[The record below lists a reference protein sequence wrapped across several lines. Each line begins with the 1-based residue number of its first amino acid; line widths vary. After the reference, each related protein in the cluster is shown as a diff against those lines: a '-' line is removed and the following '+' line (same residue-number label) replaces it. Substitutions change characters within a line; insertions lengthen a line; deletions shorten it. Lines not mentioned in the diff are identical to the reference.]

1 MKKLAYMLI
10 IIFIILIVFGFY
22 GSIKSRN
29 MYKVKKK
36 NVIESYGTIKLK
48 KYNNQNQIYFY
59 PNFNVNKDYK
69 ETYFTITIYDGNN
82 EIHKEV
88 FMVLYDSEISNKYY
102 LACESLSDFVVK
114 HINNYKIN
122 KSTKEEIEKLNK
134 RTDSKN

>member
-1 MKKLAYMLI
+1 MKKLSYILI
-10 IIFIILIVFGFY
+10 IISIILIGTGFY
-22 GSIKSRN
+22 VSIKNRY
-29 MYKVKKK
+29 MYKEKKK
-36 NVIESYGTIKLK
+36 NIVESYGTIKLK

-114 HINNYKIN
+114 HIDNYKIN
-122 KSTKEEIEKLNK
+122 KSTKEEIERLKKSVN
-134 RTDSKN
+134 SIN

>member
-1 MKKLAYMLI
+1 MKKLSYILI
-10 IIFIILIVFGFY
+10 IISIILIGTGFY
-22 GSIKSRN
+22 VSIKNRY
-29 MYKVKKK
+29 MYKEKKK

-88 FMVLYDSEISNKYY
+88 FIVLYDSEISNKYY

-114 HINNYKIN
+114 HIDNYKIN
-122 KSTKEEIEKLNK
+122 KSTKEEIERLKK
-134 RTDSKN
+134 SVDSIN

>member
-1 MKKLAYMLI
+1 MKKLSYILI
-10 IIFIILIVFGFY
+10 IISIILIGTGFY
-22 GSIKSRN
+22 VSIKNRY
-29 MYKVKKK
+29 MYKEKKK
-36 NVIESYGTIKLK
+36 NIIESYGTIKLK

-69 ETYFTITIYDGNN
+69 TTYFTITIYDGNN

-114 HINNYKIN
+114 HIDNYKIH
-122 KSTKEEIEKLNK
+122 KSTKEEIKEFNK
-134 RTDSKN
+134 KYG

>member
-1 MKKLAYMLI
+1 MKKLSYILI
-10 IIFIILIVFGFY
+10 IISIILIGTGFY
-22 GSIKSRN
+22 VSIKNRY
-29 MYKVKKK
+29 MYKEKKK

-114 HINNYKIN
+114 HIDNYKIN
-122 KSTKEEIEKLNK
+122 KSTQEEIERLKK
-134 RTDSKN
+134 SVDSIN

>member
-1 MKKLAYMLI
+1 MKKLSYILI
-10 IIFIILIVFGFY
+10 IISIILIGTGFY
-22 GSIKSRN
+22 VSIKNRY
-29 MYKVKKK
+29 MYKEKKK

-114 HINNYKIN
+114 HIDNYKIN
-122 KSTKEEIEKLNK
+122 KSTKEEIERLKK
-134 RTDSKN
+134 SVDSMN

>member
-1 MKKLAYMLI
+1 
-10 IIFIILIVFGFY
+10 
-22 GSIKSRN
+22 
-29 MYKVKKK
+29 MYKEKKK
-36 NVIESYGTIKLK
+36 KIIESYGTIKLK

-102 LACESLSDFVVK
+102 LACERLSDFVVK
-114 HINNYKIN
+114 HIDNYKIN
-122 KSTKEEIEKLNK
+122 KSTKEEIKEFNNQHGIK
-134 RTDSKN
+134 

>member
-1 MKKLAYMLI
+1 MKKLSYILI
-10 IIFIILIVFGFY
+10 IISIILIGTGFY
-22 GSIKSRN
+22 VSIKNRY
-29 MYKVKKK
+29 MYKEKKK

-114 HINNYKIN
+114 HIDNYKIN
-122 KSTKEEIEKLNK
+122 KSTKEEIERLKK
-134 RTDSKN
+134 SVDSIN